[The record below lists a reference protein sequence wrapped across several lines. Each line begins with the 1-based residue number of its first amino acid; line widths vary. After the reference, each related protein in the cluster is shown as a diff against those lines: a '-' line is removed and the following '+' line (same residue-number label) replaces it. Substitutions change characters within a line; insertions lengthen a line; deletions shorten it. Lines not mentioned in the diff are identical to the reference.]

1 MGITGMLEALD
12 VENLGCC
19 LCGPTVRLLVHSA
32 FPAFF
37 YQFLCFF
44 SPVPMFPIDPS
55 VLELARLD
63 CFLPGSL
70 GMSITSTFF
79 TSARGW
85 PGRLHKVGVIS
96 QLHHQCHG
104 I

>member
-1 MGITGMLEALD
+1 MGITGVLEALD
-12 VENLGCC
+12 VENLGCF
-19 LCGPTVRLLVHSA
+19 LCVPRLLIHSA

-37 YQFLCFF
+37 YRFFF
-44 SPVPMFPIDPS
+44 SPIPMFPVDPS

-79 TSARGW
+79 ASAQGW
-85 PGRLHKVGVIS
+85 PGRLHKVGVRS
-96 QLHHQCHG
+96 KSHRQLHG